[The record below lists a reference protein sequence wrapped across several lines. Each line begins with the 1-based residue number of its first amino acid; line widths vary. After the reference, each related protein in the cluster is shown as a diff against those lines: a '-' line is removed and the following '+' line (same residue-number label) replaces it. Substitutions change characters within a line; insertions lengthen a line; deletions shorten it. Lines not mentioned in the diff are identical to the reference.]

1 MNSVAVPV
9 PRVGKHWAAEK
20 VGHFADDAAFDR
32 FLRAYL
38 RGMDDLPAVISS
50 VDIGTRLGTVRAY
63 RFGSAPGIPLVLLPG
78 RNASTPV
85 WRANLAS
92 LITRRTVYTLDL
104 LGEAGMSVQHKAIAG
119 AEDQA
124 AWLEDALA
132 GLELDR
138 VHMLGL
144 SIGGWNAVNHAVR
157 YPKRLASLILLDP
170 AMTFAPVTW
179 KMLVVSLGA
188 VISGMPQWLRNRL
201 LSWISGGVPV
211 DESVPEA
218 ALISSGMRDFAM
230 YLPTPHPFTDE
241 QLRGLRLPVLAVIAG
256 RSIVHR
262 PQRAAERAQ
271 LLLPHAQVQRWS
283 DASHAL
289 NGEFPDRISDATHQF
304 LDDID
309 GGARGAHSS

>member
-9 PRVGKHWAAEK
+9 HRVGKHWAAEK
-20 VGHFADDAAFDR
+20 VGHFTDGAAFGR
-32 FLRAYL
+32 FVRAYL
-38 RGMDDLPAVISS
+38 RGMDDLPAVMSS
-50 VDIGTRLGTVRAY
+50 ADIDTRLGTVRAY
-63 RFGSAPGIPLVLLPG
+63 RFGSAPGTPLVLLPG
-78 RNASTPV
+78 RNASTPM
-85 WRANLAS
+85 WRANLES

-104 LGEAGMSVQHKAIAG
+104 LGEAGMSVQHKAITG

-124 AWLEDALA
+124 AWLEEALA

-157 YPKRLASLILLDP
+157 YPNRLASLTLLDP

-188 VISGMPQWLRNRL
+188 VVPGTPQWLRNRL
-201 LSWISGGVPV
+201 LSWISGGVAV
-211 DESVPEA
+211 DDSVPEA

-230 YLPTPHPFTDE
+230 YLPVPRPFTDE
-241 QLRGLRLPVLAVIAG
+241 QLRGLRLPVCAVIAG

-262 PQRAAERAQ
+262 PKRAADRAQ
-271 LLLPHAQVQRWS
+271 LLLPHARILRWS

-289 NGEFPDRISDATHQF
+289 NGEFPERISDVTHQF
-304 LDDID
+304 LDDVD
-309 GGARGAHSS
+309 GGARGARSS

>member
-1 MNSVAVPV
+1 MASVAVPEH
-9 PRVGKHWAAEK
+9 RVGKRWAAEK
-20 VGHFADDAAFDR
+20 LGHFIDAEAFGR
-32 FLRAYL
+32 FVGAYL
-38 RGMDDLPAVISS
+38 RGMEELPAVISS
-50 VDIGTRLGTVRAY
+50 VDVDTRLGIVRAY
-63 RFGSAPGIPLVLLPG
+63 RFGSASGTPLVLLPG
-78 RNASTPV
+78 RNASTPM

-92 LITRRTVYTLDL
+92 LIPRRTVYTLDL
-104 LGEAGMSVQHKAIAG
+104 LGEAGMSVQHKAIGG
-119 AEDQA
+119 AADQA
-124 AWLEDALA
+124 DWLEDALD

-157 YPKRLASLILLDP
+157 YPNRLASLTLLDP

-179 KMLVVSLGA
+179 KMIVVSLGS
-188 VISGMPQWLRNRL
+188 IIPGMPQWIRNRL

-211 DESVPEA
+211 DESIPEA

-230 YLPTPHPFTDE
+230 YLPTPRPFDDE
-241 QLRGLRLPVLAVIAG
+241 QLRGLQVPVLAVIAG

-262 PQRAAERAQ
+262 PERAAARARK
-271 LLLPHAQVQRWS
+271 LLPHARVEMWS

-289 NGEFPDRISDATHQF
+289 NGEFPERISDLTHQF

-309 GGARGAHSS
+309 EGARGVRSS

>member
-9 PRVGKHWAAEK
+9 HRIGKHWAAEK
-20 VGHFADDAAFDR
+20 VGHFTDEAAFDR
-32 FLRAYL
+32 FVRAYL

-50 VDIGTRLGTVRAY
+50 VDIDTRLGTVRAY
-63 RFGSAPGIPLVLLPG
+63 RFGSAPGTPLVLLPG
-78 RNASTPV
+78 RNASTPL

-104 LGEAGMSVQHKAIAG
+104 LGEAGMSVQHKAIAD

-124 AWLEDALA
+124 AWLEDTLA
-132 GLELDR
+132 GLELGR

-157 YPKRLASLILLDP
+157 YPKRLASLTLLDP
-170 AMTFAPVTW
+170 AMAFAPVTW
-179 KMLVVSLGA
+179 KMLVVSLGT
-188 VISGMPQWLRNRL
+188 VIPGMPQWLRNRL

-211 DESVPEA
+211 DDSVPEA

-230 YLPTPHPFTDE
+230 YLPAPRPFADE
-241 QLRGLRLPVLAVIAG
+241 QLRGLRLPVLVVIAG
-256 RSIVHR
+256 RSIVHGPR
-262 PQRAAERAQ
+262 RAADRAQ
-271 LLLPHAQVQRWS
+271 LLLPYARVQRWG

-289 NGEFPDRISDATHQF
+289 NGEFPERISEVTHQF

>member
-9 PRVGKHWAAEK
+9 PRVGKHWAAKK

-157 YPKRLASLILLDP
+157 YPKRLASLTLLDP

-188 VISGMPQWLRNRL
+188 VIPGMPQWLRNRL

-230 YLPTPHPFTDE
+230 YLPTPRPFTDE

-262 PQRAAERAQ
+262 PQRAADRAQ
-271 LLLPHAQVQRWS
+271 LLLPHARVQRWS

-304 LDDID
+304 LDDVD
-309 GGARGAHSS
+309 GGARRAHSS

>member
-20 VGHFADDAAFDR
+20 VGHFADAAAFDR

-78 RNASTPV
+78 RNASTPM

-157 YPKRLASLILLDP
+157 YPKRLASLTLLDP

-188 VISGMPQWLRNRL
+188 VIPGMPQWLRNRL

-241 QLRGLRLPVLAVIAG
+241 QLHGLRLPVLAVIAG

-262 PQRAAERAQ
+262 PERAADRAQ

-289 NGEFPDRISDATHQF
+289 NGEFPDRISAATHQF

>member
-9 PRVGKHWAAEK
+9 HRIGKHWAAEK
-20 VGHFADDAAFDR
+20 VGHFTDEAAFDR
-32 FLRAYL
+32 FVRAYL

-63 RFGSAPGIPLVLLPG
+63 RFGSALGTPLVLLPG
-78 RNASTPV
+78 RNASTPL

-157 YPKRLASLILLDP
+157 YPKRLASLTLLDP

-179 KMLVVSLGA
+179 KMLVVSLSA
-188 VISGMPQWLRNRL
+188 VIPGMPQWLRNRL

-211 DESVPEA
+211 DDSVPEA

-230 YLPTPHPFTDE
+230 YLPTPRPFTDE
-241 QLRGLRLPVLAVIAG
+241 QLRGLQLPVLVVIAG

-262 PQRAAERAQ
+262 PQRAADRAQ
-271 LLLPHAQVQRWS
+271 LLLPHARVQRWS
-283 DASHAL
+283 EASHAL
-289 NGEFPDRISDATHQF
+289 NGEFPERISEATHQF

-309 GGARGAHSS
+309 GGAHSS

>member
-1 MNSVAVPV
+1 
-9 PRVGKHWAAEK
+9 
-20 VGHFADDAAFDR
+20 
-32 FLRAYL
+32 
-38 RGMDDLPAVISS
+38 
-50 VDIGTRLGTVRAY
+50 
-63 RFGSAPGIPLVLLPG
+63 
-78 RNASTPV
+78 
-85 WRANLAS
+85 
-92 LITRRTVYTLDL
+92 
-104 LGEAGMSVQHKAIAG
+104 MSVQHKVIAG

-124 AWLEDALA
+124 AWLEDALD

-157 YPKRLASLILLDP
+157 HPGRIASVTLLDP

-179 KMLVVSLGA
+179 KMIVVSLGS
-188 VISGMPQWLRNRL
+188 IIPGTPQWIRNRL

-218 ALISSGMRDFAM
+218 ALISSGMRDFLM
-230 YLPTPHPFTDE
+230 YLPIPRPFESE
-241 QLRGLRLPVLAVIAG
+241 QLRGLQMPVLAVIAG

-262 PQRAAERAQ
+262 PSRAAARARG
-271 LLLPHAQVQRWS
+271 LLPHARVEVWG

-289 NGEFPDRISDATHQF
+289 NGEFPERISDVTHQF

-309 GGARGAHSS
+309 GGARGAHSL